1 MAGSREELQALLDE
15 MLERPYDRAE
25 IERRIEERFVEERAV
40 MALDMSGFSRTTQ
53 AHGIVSVL
61 LMIHQMQ
68 RLAEGP
74 VEDNGGRIVKAEAD
88 NLFAIFPEV
97 DGAIEA
103 SREITRSLRAANLV
117 LPRELQLYVAIGIG
131 HGAIL
136 NVGDEDIWGAEVNL
150 ASKLGEDVAQL
161 GDILLTPAAREQL
174 SVDGVEVHERTVD
187 VSGLALTYFELRT

>member
-1 MAGSREELQALLDE
+1 MAGSREELQTLLDE

-68 RLAEGP
+68 RLTEGP
-74 VEDNGGRIVKAEAD
+74 IEDNGGRIIKAEAD
-88 NLFAIFPEV
+88 NLFALFDDV
-97 DGAIEA
+97 DGAIRA
-103 SREITRSLRAANLV
+103 SREITRSLTAANLV
-117 LPRELQLYVAIGIG
+117 LPRELQLYVAIGVG
-131 HGAIL
+131 FGSIL
-136 NVGDEDIWGAEVNL
+136 NVGDEDIWGGEVNL

-161 GDILLTPAAREQL
+161 GDILLTPAAHAQVTDGGL
-174 SVDGVEVHERTVD
+174 SVDERTVD
-187 VSGLALTYFELRT
+187 VSGLSLTYYAVRP